1 MKFETSA
8 IHAGIQNDPMT
19 GAVVP
24 PIYQTSTY
32 KQAELGGTPEYEYTR
47 GENPTRFAVESV
59 MAALEGGKYGYA
71 FSSGMAAIH
80 AVMSASLKQNDH
92 LVIGNDVYGGT
103 FRLVTRMLTD
113 LGIDYTAVN
122 TADTDAVLSALR
134 PETKMVFLE
143 TPSNPLLHVTDIQH
157 ISDAV
162 KGYNKDIVVAVDN
175 TFASPYNQQPLAL
188 GADIS
193 VASGTKYLGG
203 HSDVVSGFVVVSD
216 DNLAEGI
223 KFIQM
228 SVGAV
233 LSPQESFL
241 IQRSLKTLALRVERH
256 NENAQVL
263 AEFLN
268 AHPKVAKVHYP
279 GLKGTADYE
288 IARKQMSG
296 FGGMISIELN
306 EGLSTK
312 DFVEGMDVFMLAE
325 SLGGVESLIEVPAVM
340 THASIPRE
348 IRLEN
353 GISDELVRIS
363 VGIEHIDDLEA
374 DLANALDRL

>member
-8 IHAGIQNDPMT
+8 IHAGIQTDPST

-32 KQAELGGTPEYEYTR
+32 KQTELGGTPEYEYTR

-59 MAALEGGKYGYA
+59 MAALEGGQFGFA

-80 AVMSASLKQNDH
+80 AVMSATLKQNDH
-92 LVIGNDVYGGT
+92 LIIGNDVYGGT
-103 FRLVTRMLTD
+103 FRLVTRILTE
-113 LGIDYTAVN
+113 LGINYTAVD
-122 TADTDAVLSALR
+122 TADTEAVLVALR
-134 PETKMVFLE
+134 PETKLVFLE
-143 TPSNPLLHVTDIQH
+143 TPSNPLLHVTDIRA

-162 KGYNKDIVVAVDN
+162 KAKNAEIIVAVDN

-203 HSDVVSGFVVVSD
+203 HSDVVSGFVVVQD
-216 DNLAEGI
+216 AKLAEAI

-241 IQRSLKTLALRVERH
+241 VQRSLKTLAVRVERH

-263 AEFLN
+263 AEYLN
-268 AHPKVAKVHYP
+268 SHSKVAKVHYP
-279 GLKGTADYE
+279 GLPGTADYE

-312 DFVEGMDVFMLAE
+312 YFVEGMDVFMLAE
-325 SLGGVESLIEVPAVM
+325 SLGGVESLIEVPAIM
-340 THASIPRE
+340 THASIPRD

-363 VGIEHIDDLEA
+363 VGIEHIDDLKA
-374 DLANALDRL
+374 DLAQALDRL

>member
-1 MKFETSA
+1 MKFETNA
-8 IHAGIQNDPMT
+8 IHAGIQHDPET

-24 PIYQTSTY
+24 AIYQTSTY

-59 MAALEGGKYGYA
+59 IAALEGGEYGYA

-80 AVMSASLKQNDH
+80 AVMSGSLKQNDH
-92 LVIGNDVYGGT
+92 LVMGNDVYGGT
-103 FRLVTRMLTD
+103 FRLVSRILTD
-113 LGIDYTAVN
+113 LGIEFTAVD
-122 TADTDAVLSALR
+122 TADTDAVLAALR
-134 PETKMVFLE
+134 PETKMIFLE
-143 TPSNPLLHVTDIQH
+143 TPSNPLLHVTDIRA
-157 ISDAV
+157 ISEAV
-162 KGYNKDIVVAVDN
+162 KAKNPEIVVAVDN
-175 TFASPYNQQPLAL
+175 TFASPYNQRPLEL

-193 VASGTKYLGG
+193 VSSGTKYLGG
-203 HSDVVSGFVVVSD
+203 HSDVVSGFVVVNDSE
-216 DNLAEGI
+216 LAKGI

-241 IQRSLKTLALRVERH
+241 VQRSLKTLALRVERH
-256 NENAQVL
+256 NENAQIL

-268 AHPKVAKVHYP
+268 NHPKVAKVYYP
-279 GLKGTADYE
+279 GLVGTPDYE

-312 DFVEGMDVFMLAE
+312 DFVEGLDVFMLAE

-340 THASIPRE
+340 THASIPSE
-348 IRLEN
+348 IRREN

-363 VGIEHIDDLEA
+363 VGIEHIDDLQA
-374 DLANALDRL
+374 DLAKALDRL

>member
-8 IHAGIQNDPMT
+8 IHAGIQTDPST

-32 KQAELGGTPEYEYTR
+32 KQTELGGTPEYEYTR

-59 MAALEGGKYGYA
+59 MAALEGGQFGFA

-80 AVMSASLKQNDH
+80 AVMSATLKQNDH
-92 LVIGNDVYGGT
+92 LIIGNDVYGGT
-103 FRLVTRMLTD
+103 FRLVTRILTE
-113 LGIDYTAVN
+113 LGINYTAVD
-122 TADTDAVLSALR
+122 TADTEAVLVALR
-134 PETKMVFLE
+134 PETKLVFLE
-143 TPSNPLLHVTDIQH
+143 TPSNPLLHVTDIRA

-162 KGYNKDIVVAVDN
+162 KAKNAEIIVAVDN

-203 HSDVVSGFVVVSD
+203 HSDVVSGFVVVQD
-216 DNLAEGI
+216 AKLAEAI

-241 IQRSLKTLALRVERH
+241 VQRSLKTLAVRVERH

-263 AEFLN
+263 AEYLN
-268 AHPKVAKVHYP
+268 SHSKVAKVHYP
-279 GLKGTADYE
+279 GLPGTADYE

-325 SLGGVESLIEVPAVM
+325 SLGGVESLIEVPAIM
-340 THASIPRE
+340 THASIPRD

-363 VGIEHIDDLEA
+363 VGIEHIDDLKA
-374 DLANALDRL
+374 DLAQALDRL

>member
-8 IHAGIQNDPMT
+8 IHAGIQHDPMT

-92 LVIGNDVYGGT
+92 LILGNDVYGGT
-103 FRLVTRMLTD
+103 FRLVARMLND
-113 LGIDYTAVN
+113 LGIDYTAVD
-122 TADTDAVLSALR
+122 TADTEAVLTAIRS
-134 PETKMVFLE
+134 ETKMVFLE
-143 TPSNPLLHVTDIQH
+143 TPSNPLLHVTDIQG

-162 KGYNKDIVVAVDN
+162 KNINKDIVIAVDN

-193 VASGTKYLGG
+193 VSSGTKYLGG
-203 HSDVVSGFVVVSD
+203 HSDVVSGFAVVND
-216 DNLAEGI
+216 DKLAEGI

-268 AHPKVAKVHYP
+268 NHPKVSKVYYP
-279 GLKGTADYE
+279 GLPGTADYE

-363 VGIEHIDDLEA
+363 VGIEHIDDLTA
-374 DLANALDRL
+374 DMANALDRL